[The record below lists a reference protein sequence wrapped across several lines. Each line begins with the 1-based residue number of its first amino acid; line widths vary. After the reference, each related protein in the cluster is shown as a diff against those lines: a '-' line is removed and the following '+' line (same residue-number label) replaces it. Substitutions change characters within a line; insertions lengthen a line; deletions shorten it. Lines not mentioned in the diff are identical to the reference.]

1 MSTFLQLFIDRV
13 PSPLGTIVLVC
24 DGDGRLR
31 ALDFDTHETRL
42 KRLLGRHYGEGRF
55 TLVTAPAPRIRTALD
70 AFFAGELGALD
81 AIAVQ
86 TGGTPFQRMVWAA
99 LRRIP
104 AGTTT
109 TYSRLA
115 NEIGQPA
122 ASRAV
127 GLANGANPIAIV
139 VPCHRVIGAD
149 GSLTGYAGGVERKR
163 WLLAHERKW
172 SSGRTI
178 PELGL
183 FA

>member
-1 MSTFLQLFIDRV
+1 MSTLQEFFIDRV
-13 PSPLGTIVLVC
+13 PSPLGPIVLVC
-24 DGDGRLR
+24 DGEGRLR
-31 ALDFDTHETRL
+31 ALDFETHEARL
-42 KRLLGRHYGEGRF
+42 QRLLGRHYGEGRY
-55 TLVTAPAPRIRTALD
+55 TVVTAAAPHIRSVLD
-70 AFFAGELGALD
+70 AFFAGELAALD
-81 AIAVQ
+81 AIDVQ
-86 TGGTPFQRMVWAA
+86 TGGTPFQRRVWAA

-115 NEIGQPA
+115 NDTGQA
-122 ASRAV
+122 GASRAV

-149 GSLTGYAGGVERKR
+149 GLLTGYAGGVERKR
-163 WLLAHERKW
+163 WLLEHERKW